1 MQIERLKDQLKI
13 HEGVVL
19 KPYKC
24 SANKLTLGIGRNI
37 EDNGISME
45 EAESMLANDIDDCI
59 VDLKRNIGFF
69 DDLPETIQE
78 VMVNLCF
85 NIGINKLLNFKKT
98 IGLLRDSKYL
108 EAANEILDSK
118 WSKQVGQRS
127 HDLADMIRSCASE

>member
-1 MQIERLKDQLKI
+1 MQIQRLKDQLKI

-19 KPYKC
+19 KLYKC
-24 SANKLTLGIGRNI
+24 SQGYYTCGVGRNI
-37 EDNGISME
+37 QANGISME
-45 EAESMLANDIDDCI
+45 EAELMLANDIDDCI

-98 IGLLRDSKYL
+98 IGLLRDAKYL
-108 EAANEILDSK
+108 EAADEILDSK

-127 HDLADMIRSCASE
+127 HDLADMIRSCES

>member
-19 KPYKC
+19 KLYKC
-24 SANKLTLGIGRNI
+24 SQGYYTCGVGRNI
-37 EDNGISME
+37 QANGISME
-45 EAESMLANDIDDCI
+45 EAELMLANDIDDCI

-98 IGLLRDSKYL
+98 IGLLRDAKYL
-108 EAANEILDSK
+108 EAADEILDSK

-127 HDLADMIRSCASE
+127 HDLADMIRSCAS

>member
-19 KPYKC
+19 KLYKC
-24 SANKLTLGIGRNI
+24 SQGYYTCGVGRNI
-37 EDNGISME
+37 QANGISME
-45 EAESMLANDIDDCI
+45 EAELMLANDIDDCI

-98 IGLLRDSKYL
+98 IGLLRDEKYL
-108 EAANEILDSK
+108 EAADEILDSK

-127 HDLADMIRSCASE
+127 HDLADMIRSCAS

>member
-1 MQIERLKDQLKI
+1 MQIQRLKDQLKI

-19 KPYKC
+19 KLYKC
-24 SANKLTLGIGRNI
+24 SQGYYTCGVGRNI
-37 EDNGISME
+37 QANGISME
-45 EAESMLANDIDDCI
+45 EAELMLANDIDDCI

-69 DDLPETIQE
+69 NDLPETIQE

-98 IGLLRDSKYL
+98 IGLLRDEKYL
-108 EAANEILDSK
+108 EAGDEILRSK

-127 HDLADMIRSCASE
+127 HDLADMIRSCAS

>member
-19 KPYKC
+19 KLYKC
-24 SANKLTLGIGRNI
+24 SAGYYTCGVGRNI
-37 EDNGISME
+37 QANGISME
-45 EAESMLANDIDDCI
+45 EAELMLANDIDDCI

-98 IGLLRDSKYL
+98 IGFLRDAKYL
-108 EAANEILDSK
+108 EAGNEILRSK

-127 HDLADMIRSCASE
+127 HDLADMIRSCAS